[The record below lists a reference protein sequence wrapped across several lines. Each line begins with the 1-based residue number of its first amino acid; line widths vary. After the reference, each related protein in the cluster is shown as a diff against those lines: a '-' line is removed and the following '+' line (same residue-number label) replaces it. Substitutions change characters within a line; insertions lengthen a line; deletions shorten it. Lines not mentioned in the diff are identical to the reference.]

1 MGEKMLEEI
10 SVKNYAL
17 IDNLSLSFQKGF
29 NILTGETG
37 AGKSIIVGSLSFL
50 FGARLDADV
59 IRSGADEAS
68 VSAVASIDSRNKDAI
83 DWLNARDLGLE
94 DGCVIVRRNIRRSGR
109 NNSYI
114 QNVQVTRSELTEFM
128 SFLFDLHGQHSH
140 ESLINR
146 ESHCKYLDNFAK
158 LDVEVV
164 EFGKLF
170 SELAKKRNEV
180 AAQANVEHDRE
191 TKLEMLRYAV
201 DEIVEAAPKS
211 GEIRK
216 LENEA
221 SRLNRFEKLSSFV
234 NNADAA
240 FLADENSI
248 LSMIRKARTSMENA
262 AAIDG
267 VLAPILK
274 RVENLYFESEDVAE
288 ELRSYLE
295 GLKYEPGRL
304 EEVEERLG
312 LLFRLRKKYGT
323 SKEASL
329 KEAEGHFG
337 DGEDAILAYKAK
349 AEAEIE
355 TLVNIEESREKLMIE
370 IGGLEKEA
378 AIRAGVLSR
387 RRKEAGAVLSG
398 KISAIL
404 ARLGMPNAVFVVNVA
419 PKGAASLV
427 CGPTGADNVEFLI
440 SANAGEPLK
449 NLSRVASGGE
459 LSRTMLAVKTVLS
472 DADALETLVFDEI
485 DAGIGGEVALAVGE
499 YLAKIGKAKQILCV
513 THLAS
518 VAVRADNHLK
528 VEKKVEDGT
537 GRTITNVITLK
548 PEERRLEIA
557 RMLAGDAGQA
567 ALAHAD
573 EMLLKYGAR

>member
-1 MGEKMLEEI
+1 MLEEI
-10 SVKNYAL
+10 NIKNYAL

-50 FGARLDADV
+50 FGERVDANV

-68 VSAVASIDSRNKDAI
+68 VSAVLSIEPRNKDAVG
-83 DWLNARDLGLE
+83 WLNARDIDVE
-94 DGCVIVRRNIRRSGR
+94 DGYVIVRRNIKQSGR

-114 QNVQVTRSELTEFM
+114 QNVQVTRSELAEFM
-128 SFLFDLHGQHSH
+128 AFLFDLHGQHSH
-140 ESLINR
+140 ESLINK
-146 ESHCKYLDNFAK
+146 ESHRKYLDNFAK
-158 LDVEVV
+158 LDAEVA
-164 EFGKLF
+164 EFGKIF
-170 SELAKKRNEV
+170 SELAEKRNEV
-180 AAQANVEHDRE
+180 AVQANAERDRE

-201 DEIVEAAPKS
+201 DEIAEAAPKS
-211 GEIRK
+211 GEIQQ

-234 NNADAA
+234 NNADTV
-240 FLADENSI
+240 LLSDENSI
-248 LSMIRKARTSMENA
+248 LSMIRKVRASMENA
-262 AAIDG
+262 SIIDG
-267 VLAPILK
+267 ALTPLLK
-274 RVENLYFESEDVAE
+274 RIENLYFESEDVAE

-312 LLFRLRKKYGT
+312 LLFRLKKKYGT
-323 SKEASL
+323 PKDVPL
-329 KEAEGHFG
+329 KEAKGLFSN
-337 DGEDAILAYKAK
+337 DEDVILAYKAN
-349 AEAEIE
+349 AEDEIE
-355 TLVNIEESREKLMIE
+355 ALVNIEENREKLMME
-370 IGGLEKEA
+370 ISGLEKEA
-378 AIRAGVLSR
+378 ALRAGVLSR
-387 RRKEAGAVLSG
+387 QRKETGAVLGG

-404 ARLGMPNAVFVVNVA
+404 ARLGMPRAVFAVDVV
-419 PKGAASLV
+419 PKGTASLV

-449 NLSRVASGGE
+449 DLSRVASGGE
-459 LSRTMLAVKTVLS
+459 LSRVMLAVKTVFS

-485 DAGIGGEVALAVGE
+485 DTGIGGEVALAVGE
-499 YLAKIGKAKQILCV
+499 YLAKIGKFKQILCV

-518 VAVRADNHLK
+518 IAVRADNHLK
-528 VEKKVEDGT
+528 VGKKVEDNT
-537 GRTITNVITLK
+537 GRTITNVVTLK

-557 RMLAGDAGQA
+557 RMLAGDAGEA

-573 EMLLKYGAR
+573 EMLLKYGIK